1 MVETVLLGGIA
12 LALAGVVQVSV
23 GRAGR
28 TWSPVAAIRQGL
40 SQLEGSEAETLR
52 AEFRRSVAPPER
64 RPPHGFQ

>member
-1 MVETVLLGGIA
+1 METLLLGGMA

-23 GRAGR
+23 RRARR

-40 SQLEGSEAETLR
+40 AQLEGSEAETLR

-64 RPPHGFQ
+64 RPTHGFQ